1 MPPLHLSG
9 LNSWL
14 GALLLAFKTICRRL
28 TPLFAPGRVHDAP
41 CTINSMQVLGLTHP
55 DTIAS
60 YEWLVE
66 LPNAEGQ
73 EDVIRLLKR
82 QLSK

>member
-1 MPPLHLSG
+1 
-9 LNSWL
+9 
-14 GALLLAFKTICRRL
+14 
-28 TPLFAPGRVHDAP
+28 
-41 CTINSMQVLGLTHP
+41 MQVLGLTHP

-66 LPNAEGQ
+66 LPNAEGR
-73 EDVIRLLKR
+73 EDVIKLLKR